1 MRARKQ
7 YKIDTLDLDKNKGI
21 GISIPYN
28 PDNIFNIT
36 YTTKDQIK
44 TNLLNFMLTNKGE
57 RYFNPEFGANLR
69 NTLFEQN
76 MNTEE
81 LQASLADQISLY
93 FPSVTVN
100 ELLFTPDY
108 DNNALNIKLNYT
120 VNMQTDSL
128 SIQIV

>member
-28 PDNIFNIT
+28 PDTVFNIT
-36 YTTKDQIK
+36 YTTQDQVK

-76 MNTEE
+76 MNTDE
-81 LQASLADQISLY
+81 LKASISDSIALY

-100 ELLFTPDY
+100 ELLFVPDY
-108 DNNALNIKLNYT
+108 DANILNIKLNYT
-120 VNMQTDSL
+120 VNTQTDSI